1 MKRKAIYIDLNNI
14 EQVRWFNKIG
24 HKLIKVVRYDS
35 IVETATNE
43 TVGYIVAFKS
53 LLSAYVI
60 GKNKKFLDNPV
71 TAVFSIGED

>member
-1 MKRKAIYIDLNNI
+1 MKRKGIYIDLNNI

-43 TVGYIVAFKS
+43 TVGYIVTFKS

-60 GKNKKFLDNPV
+60 GRNKKFLNNPV
-71 TAVFSIGED
+71 KVILSKGEA